1 MKPLLLFIFLA
12 FTLQVNA
19 QSETCTGSLGD
30 PVINQD
36 FGSGTNPGARLP
48 FGVTDMTYTANN
60 CPTDGSY
67 TIASSLTAAN
77 NTHPY
82 TWYNVPH
89 DHTWYTNGNKPDGY
103 MMIVNASYA
112 PSIFF
117 TQTANGLCPNT
128 KYFFSAYIL
137 NLMIPGPIT
146 ASYNHPDITFSI
158 ETTDGVVQKTIN
170 TGPIPASGQNVGST
184 NWVQYGAFVT
194 TPANATSLVVK
205 MVNNA
210 PGGNGNDFV
219 LDDITFRACGPIILS
234 GIGSITGGS
243 NTAICQG
250 TQTKY
255 NLQASVI
262 GDNSPVYQWQ
272 TSYNNGT
279 WSDVTGSNSDALTVN
294 FTGAEPPGIYQYR
307 MGVANGSLITD
318 AGCRV
323 YSTPV
328 TVTINPMPV
337 VPPIPDQT
345 VCETYPLTLTASGGA
360 SYTWTGPNMQPTSQ
374 NPLVIDNITP
384 ANAGTYTV
392 VAVSDKG
399 CPAPPVHTVVT
410 VTPKIVPSISPDESI
425 CAGETTQLSSSGG
438 KYYKWKPSTGLD
450 HDDTPNPVA
459 SPLQT
464 TTYTVHISN
473 DGCADSTKTV
483 TVTVNQNPVAN
494 AGNDIVLFEGQSAK
508 LNGTIK
514 GDNITGFSWSPAT
527 FLSDPNSLN
536 PVASPTDNITYTLT
550 AVSLTCGS
558 SSSKVFVRVYKKIV
572 IPNTFSPNNDGI
584 NDYWNIGGLVTYPQS
599 ALLVYNRYGQ
609 LVYQS
614 TGYAKPWDGSVD
626 GSPLPA
632 GTYYYIIDLKNN
644 TPKLSGWVLI
654 VR

>member
-1 MKPLLLFIFLA
+1 MKLVLLFIFIA
-12 FTLQVNA
+12 FALQANA

-36 FGSGTNPGARLP
+36 FGSGTNPGAQLP
-48 FGVTDMTYTANN
+48 FGVTDMTYTTNN

-67 TIASSLTAAN
+67 TIANSLTGAN

-89 DHTWYTNGNKPDGY
+89 DHTGNPNGY

-128 KYFFSAYIL
+128 QYYFSAYIL

-158 ETTDGVVQKTIN
+158 ETTNGAVLKTIN
-170 TGPIPASGQNVGST
+170 TGAIPASNQNVGST
-184 NWVQYGAFVT
+184 NWIQYGAFVT
-194 TPANATSLVVK
+194 TPVNATSLVVK

-210 PGGNGNDFV
+210 PGGNGNDFI

-234 GIGSITGGS
+234 GIGSVTGGS

-250 TQTKY
+250 TKTTY

-272 TSYNNGT
+272 TSYNNGN
-279 WSDVTGSNSDALTVN
+279 WSDVTGSNTAALTVN
-294 FTGAEPPGIYQYR
+294 FTGADPAGTYQYR

-323 YSTPV
+323 YSTPI
-328 TVTINPMPV
+328 TIIVNPLPV
-337 VPPIPDQT
+337 VPAIPDQT
-345 VCETYPLTLTASGGA
+345 VCETYPLTLMASGGA
-360 SYTWTGPNMQPTSQ
+360 SYTWTGPGLQPTSQ
-374 NPLVIDNITP
+374 NPLVINNVTP
-384 ANAGTYTV
+384 ANAGTYSV
-392 VAVSDKG
+392 VALSDKG
-399 CPAPPVHTVVT
+399 CPAPPVKVNVA
-410 VTPKIVPSISPDESI
+410 VIPKIVPLVSPDVAI
-425 CAGETTQLSSSGG
+425 CAGETAQLSSSGG
-438 KYYKWKPSTGLD
+438 KYYKWMPSTGLD

-473 DGCADSTKTV
+473 DGCADSSKTV

-508 LNGTIK
+508 LNGIVK

-536 PVASPTDNITYTLT
+536 PVASPIDDITYTLT

-558 SSSKVFVRVYKKIV
+558 SASKVFVRVYKKIV

-614 TGYAKPWDGSVD
+614 TGYAKHWDGSVN
-626 GSPLPA
+626 GTPLPA